1 MLDVMSN
8 LLRRAPVTVRIRT
21 QASRGIK
28 DDYADVLYFLQHN
41 SPLSVKLSLLAYVQ
55 FYATRANNHHMIEQL
70 HATTCGFINAL
81 SVRTLLAR
89 FSATSSRPR
98 GKLRTWIIDRHRI
111 YRTLARVNGYHWDE
125 TD

>member
-1 MLDVMSN
+1 
-8 LLRRAPVTVRIRT
+8 
-21 QASRGIK
+21 
-28 DDYADVLYFLQHN
+28 
-41 SPLSVKLSLLAYVQ
+41 
-55 FYATRANNHHMIEQL
+55 MIEQL

-125 TD
+125 TDLEVDGESNDSEGEECTDV